1 MCRRLRGTLIDR
13 KTMKYKFSINSA
25 VRLGIIAIA
34 CVGLSGTALA
44 QGGLTFDSKPYP
56 TPDRS
61 GKGSPAQGT
70 AKSKPNTAG
79 RKLSSADKA
88 FIQDAAKGGMMEV
101 AMGRVAE
108 QNATDSE
115 VKNFGG
121 RMVKDHGKANDE
133 LKTLAK
139 EENVQLPAEKQPG
152 KWKSDKDY
160 MGQMVKDH
168 EKDLAA
174 FEKEAKEGSDPDVKS
189 FASKTSEVVRKH
201 LEMAKKIDSK
211 LK

>member
-1 MCRRLRGTLIDR
+1 
-13 KTMKYKFSINSA
+13 MKHKFSIDTA
-25 VRLGIIAIA
+25 VRLGIVAIA
-34 CVGLSGTALA
+34 FSGLSGTAFA
-44 QGGLTFDSKPYP
+44 QYSRPYP
-56 TPDRS
+56 TPDYS
-61 GKGSPAQGT
+61 GSSSPAQGAGK
-70 AKSKPNTAG
+70 AKANTAG
-79 RKLSSADKA
+79 RNLSSADKA
-88 FIQDAAKGGMMEV
+88 FIKDAAQGGMMEV

-115 VKNFGG
+115 VKNFGA

-133 LKTLAK
+133 LKVLAK
-139 EENVQLPAEKQPG
+139 EENVELPAAKEPG

-174 FEKEAKEGSDPDVKS
+174 FEKQAKEGSNPDVKG
-189 FASKTSEVVRKH
+189 FAGKTSEVVRKH